1 MLATGSG
8 SSAIAVLV
16 LAVGYQFYS
25 DLFALIEL
33 AGFAFSFIAA
43 LAVASLLYMRY
54 KEPNL
59 KTSFQLPIF
68 LPILFLGC
76 DFFILV
82 LTICQQP
89 RESLSNV
96 ILMLAAVPI
105 YWCRLDSC
113 SLSPS
118 LSQTR
123 DIRQQKAFALVAV
136 MNEAKLDGKWLPR

>member
-1 MLATGSG
+1 MLTNIAYLAVLTPYEMLATSSG

-59 KTSFQLPIF
+59 RTSFQLPIF
-68 LPILFLGC
+68 FPILFLGC
-76 DFFILV
+76 DLFILV
-82 LTICQQP
+82 LTIYQQP

-105 YWCRLDSC
+105 YWLGVS
-113 SLSPS
+113 
-118 LSQTR
+118 
-123 DIRQQKAFALVAV
+123 
-136 MNEAKLDGKWLPR
+136 